1 MEILT
6 IQPSTEE
13 LESIIERLHANNV
26 KEAHVFSDD
35 TFEVVSN
42 SVKNSDESLGC
53 NSARRCPAT
62 VVYGV
67 SRGSALSRKGY
78 PWLIVLI

>member
-42 SVKNSDESLGC
+42 SVKNSDESWVVTADGV
-53 NSARRCPAT
+53 PA

-67 SRGSALSRKGY
+67 SRA
-78 PWLIVLI
+78 VH